1 MLYCL
6 SSSCHEDPVV
16 AVIQNV
22 SRGVAQPGR
31 APGSGPGGRRF
42 KSSLPDQ
49 SFSRSFNHLHGNRR
63 SRSASHLDDYVK
75 GPSAV
80 PCDRRMSPM
89 LRWSDTM
96 AIVPEPI
103 IAVGQTLAKVSIFS
117 GLTEGELA
125 FLAQRAVSRSY
136 SAGQSVF
143 GEGEPCSGLYVVESG
158 HVRIFKSSATGREQ
172 VLSIDGPGSSIA
184 ELPVFDGGSYPASA
198 AALDEAKLLFVSK
211 QDFQALCLAHP
222 QVALKVLRVVGARL
236 RRLVGIIEELSF
248 TTVRHRLASFLLRLA
263 QKEGK
268 RSAAGVEITLPA
280 SNQELASHIGT
291 VRELVSRNLS
301 RLQAEGMLQIDGRT
315 VTISNLKALEA
326 ETDSPE

>member
-1 MLYCL
+1 
-6 SSSCHEDPVV
+6 
-16 AVIQNV
+16 
-22 SRGVAQPGR
+22 
-31 APGSGPGGRRF
+31 
-42 KSSLPDQ
+42 
-49 SFSRSFNHLHGNRR
+49 
-63 SRSASHLDDYVK
+63 
-75 GPSAV
+75 
-80 PCDRRMSPM
+80 
-89 LRWSDTM
+89 
-96 AIVPEPI
+96 VPESTSTP
-103 IAVGQTLAKVSIFS
+103 AQTLAKVQIFS
-117 GLTEGELA
+117 GLTESELS
-125 FLAQRAVSRSY
+125 FLAQRAAPRSY

-158 HVRIFKSSATGREQ
+158 HVRIFKSSANGREQ

-184 ELPVFDGGSYPASA
+184 ELPVFDGGSYPASVTA
-198 AALDEAKLLFVSK
+198 IDEAKLLFVSK
-211 QDFQALCLAHP
+211 QDFQALCLAQP

-236 RRLVGIIEELSF
+236 RSF